1 LDRRYSATAD
11 CNLVSYISRIP
22 DTAAN
27 HLADS
32 IILQHTYC
40 PTDHSNCRL
49 HGESTVAIIVINHLD
64 LNPKSYILHLEQ
76 QSHHYYSIGCF
87 RHHSTHPASNTLA
100 NHYIVRHSLLPH
112 RLIKAVDPLPQP
124 IMRDLI
130 A

>member
-1 LDRRYSATAD
+1 MGRRYSAAD
-11 CNLVSYISRIP
+11 CNPAGCIGRIP
-22 DTAAN
+22 DTTAVS

-112 RLIKAVDPLPQP
+112 RLIKAGLPRP